1 MILNKPLI
9 CGRESK
15 VVFLGVVNKIDV
27 SNIFP
32 IPPEVVHLVRLSHQ
46 EEQLASSADSEWAS
60 NKLFNVKV
68 FILIPRH

>member
-1 MILNKPLI
+1 MIINKPLV
-9 CGRESK
+9 CGREYK

-46 EEQLASSADSEWAS
+46 QKQFASSADSEWAS